1 MVSLVNVCFDCRWHY
16 DTG

>member
-1 MVSLVNVCFDCRWHY
+1 MVSLVNVCFDCRWHD